1 MPKNTKGE
9 VKLVHVGHGRWN
21 VEIIGQTGA
30 PTTATGGQAY
40 TPSAVLAKVRALIAE
55 GSISE
60 STPLH
65 ISINGEPAP
74 AWRQARQLEILR
86 KEFEILSQ
94 S

>member
-9 VKLVHVGHGRWN
+9 VKLSHAGHGRWN

-30 PTTATGGQAY
+30 PTVATGGQAL
-40 TPSAVLAKVRALIAE
+40 TPFGVITKVRGLIAE

-60 STPLH
+60 STPLR